1 MPLKQYNVMA
11 DRGTEN
17 SITYQKKGLYYRIL
31 DEDGNK
37 IGVPV
42 KASLFHQKPTLN
54 FLEQKFTQN
63 TALKFEFNKRM
74 KVAIDWTLHGKTHNL
89 ASFEKELQKEGIQVV
104 ILRNEEGRVYGM
116 TYVDYK

>member
-54 FLEQKFTQN
+54 FLEQKFEQN
-63 TALKFEFNKRM
+63 TALKSDFKRRV
-74 KVAIDWTLHGKTHNL
+74 KVAIDFALHGKTHTL
-89 ASFEKELQKEGIQVV
+89 ASFEKDLQKEAIQLVV
-104 ILRNEEGRVYGM
+104 RRNDEGMVY
-116 TYVDYK
+116 